1 MKTVALIAL
10 SLVLTGCASTSGA
23 RWYNPGTWFSGSE
36 GRAVVRTEAKVEAAS
51 NEVLKA
57 AQKTA
62 HETQLALVA
71 APESRPVEVARESN
85 DATVSALDQIAG
97 PLTVAEVTALRAQVA
112 GLLSEVA
119 TQRAEAERARQE
131 RRDTL
136 AEASTAIDE
145 LRAKLAAQ
153 QQELKAG
160 FERENAVANSYRNV
174 KFALY
179 GTAALCLIAFIGLT
193 YLRLAYGGIPQAIG
207 RGLFELR
214 AKNPEAGAIATQLF
228 DSYLNRAE
236 QRRIANAT

>member
-1 MKTVALIAL
+1 MKTAALI
-10 SLVLTGCASTSGA
+10 LVCLALTGCASRSGA
-23 RWYNPGTWFSGSE
+23 RWYNPTTWLSGSE
-36 GRAVVRTEAKVEAAS
+36 GRAVVRTEGKVATAS
-51 NEVLKA
+51 AEVLRA

-71 APESRPVEVARESN
+71 APASRPVDVARESN

-97 PLTVAEVTALRAQVA
+97 PLTVAEVAGLRAQVA

-119 TQRAEAERARQE
+119 LQRAAAEKERQE
-131 RRDTL
+131 RRDNL
-136 AEASTAIDE
+136 ASASQAIDE
-145 LRAKLAAQ
+145 LNAKLRAQ

-160 FERENAVANSYRNV
+160 FERENAVANAYRNV

-179 GTAALCLIAFIGLT
+179 GTAALALIAFAGLT

-214 AKNPEAGAIATQLF
+214 AKNPEAGALATQLL